1 MSLWWARR
9 GFTCRQASNAG
20 ITNTP
25 AKRPTARRRN
35 ADVTTI
41 RPNGD
46 DADAV
51 GPRLGW
57 RLLFGGAEQ
66 RCRLDGGGPR
76 LPGLFA
82 RAHNRAGRR
91 HRQRKAAVD
100 VVGLD
105 THRQARNL
113 YGSQTMARRGKVGA
127 GFQRHVRRKTYPHA
141 RGFHSRQSMAPPHDH
156 APCLAEEQAPSLII
170 TDFKMPGL
178 SGLDLLKVVRKSF
191 PQTSVLMITAFGTR
205 SEERRVG

>member
-1 MSLWWARR
+1 MVMMLMPLALAW
-9 GFTCRQASNAG
+9 GGG
-20 ITNTP
+20 ISII
-25 AKRPTARRRN
+25 
-35 ADVTTI
+35 TI
-41 RPNGD
+41 RANRDDD

-57 RLLFGGAEQ
+57 RRLFGGAEQ
-66 RCRLDGGGPR
+66 RCRLDGGSPR

-127 GFQRHVRRKTYPHA
+127 GFQRHLRRKTYPHA
-141 RGFHSRQSMAPPHDH
+141 RGSHSRQSMAPPHDH
-156 APCLAEEQAPSLII
+156 APCLGGG
-170 TDFKMPGL
+170 D
-178 SGLDLLKVVRKSF
+178 
-191 PQTSVLMITAFGTR
+191 R
-205 SEERRVG
+205 SRLTLNRPW